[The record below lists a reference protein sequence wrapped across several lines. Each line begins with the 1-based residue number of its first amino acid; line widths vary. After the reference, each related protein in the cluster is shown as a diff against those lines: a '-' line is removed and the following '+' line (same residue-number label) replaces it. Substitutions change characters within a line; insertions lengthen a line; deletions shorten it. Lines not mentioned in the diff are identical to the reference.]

1 MTAGSGQKF
10 DDLCQNAADAA
21 RARGHEL
28 GDWEAPPGEEDVART
43 AACRRCGRVGYVRA
57 ESGFAGA
64 AGPVFSERCGETTPA

>member
-1 MTAGSGQKF
+1 V
-10 DDLCQNAADAA
+10 
-21 RARGHEL
+21 
-28 GDWEAPPGEEDVART
+28 PPGEGDVART